1 MPEAVHGLNRIEGHR
16 CAIAHLSGCDD
27 NFEVGETGRCVR
39 GVFNEAEHEE
49 IEMNEVATNRPASTD
64 TARIIYI
71 LYLVGFAAGI
81 TAVIGLVMAYVNR
94 DDAPEW
100 LRSHYDFQ
108 IRTFWIGLLYCV
120 IGGILS
126 VVLVGV
132 LVLLFAAVWLII
144 RVVKGFKFL
153 EQRQPVPDVG
163 TWMF

>member
-1 MPEAVHGLNRIEGHR
+1 
-16 CAIAHLSGCDD
+16 
-27 NFEVGETGRCVR
+27 
-39 GVFNEAEHEE
+39 
-49 IEMNEVATNRPASTD
+49 MNEVATDRPVSTD

-94 DDAPEW
+94 DDAPAW
-100 LRSHYDFQ
+100 LRTHYDFQ

-126 VVLVGV
+126 IVLVGV
-132 LVLLFAAVWLII
+132 LVLLFAAVWLIV
-144 RVVKGFKFL
+144 RVVKGFKYL
-153 EQRQPVPDVG
+153 EQRQPVPDVN